1 MAGSG
6 VDLEIFAGDCTHQEL
21 EKCREKGN
29 VLLKVGNTS
38 TMMIG
43 GDDTDGDDNDDDD

>member
-21 EKCREKGN
+21 ETCREKGN

-43 GDDTDGDDNDDDD
+43 DDDDDDNDDD